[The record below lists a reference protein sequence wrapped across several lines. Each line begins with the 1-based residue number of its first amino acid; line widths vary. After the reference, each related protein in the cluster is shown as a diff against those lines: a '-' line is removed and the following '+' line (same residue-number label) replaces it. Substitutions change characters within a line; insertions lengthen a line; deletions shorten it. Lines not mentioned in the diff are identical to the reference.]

1 MKKDVLFIMN
11 NLSCGGAE
19 KALVS
24 LLQNFDYSKYNV
36 DLFLFQ
42 HEGLFLHQ
50 LPKEVCLLPEPKK
63 YKYFEM
69 SYKQMFMSALKRL
82 DFKTILARTG
92 MSIVLK
98 TESIPALK
106 EQKSWKYLS
115 FGLDKLPKKYDCAVG
130 YLEKKPNYF
139 CVEKVAATV
148 KIGYV
153 HVDYE
158 MLQLSPSIDKP
169 FFDKLNSIITVS
181 EECKLVLDKVF
192 PEYLGKFHY
201 IKNMVS
207 IATINTLAD
216 CEIDGMADGITFVSV
231 GRLTYQK
238 GFEFAIEASALLK
251 SKGINFTWYVLGEGG
266 ERLALEALIAQHKL
280 QNNFILLGIT
290 ENPYPYIKKATLFI
304 QTSRYEG
311 KSIAVD
317 EAKILK
323 KPILLTNFTTAKDQ
337 IENGVT
343 GKIVEMNPE
352 AIANG
357 IQEMLSNKDLCTTFI
372 ENLASEKLDTNEEMD
387 KLYKLIDNE
396 VV

>member
-1 MKKDVLFIMN
+1 MEQPKKDILFIMN
-11 NLSCGGAE
+11 SLHCGGAE

-50 LPKEVCLLPEPKK
+50 LPKEVCLLPEPYK
-63 YKYFEM
+63 YKYFDM
-69 SYKQMFMSALKRL
+69 SYKQMFVSAIKRL
-82 DFKTILARTG
+82 DFKTILARTA

-139 CVEKVAATV
+139 CIDKVAATV

-158 MLQLSPSIDKP
+158 MMQLSPSIDKP
-169 FFDKLNSIITVS
+169 FFDKFNSIVTVS
-181 EECKLVLDKVF
+181 EECKEVLDKVF

-207 IATINTLAD
+207 IATINTLAA
-216 CEIDGMADGITFVSV
+216 CEIDGMADGITFVSL

-238 GFEFAIEASALLK
+238 GFEFAIEASALLV

-266 ERLALEALIAQHKL
+266 ERLALEALIAKYEL
-280 QNNFILLGIT
+280 QNNFILLGIK

-317 EAKILK
+317 EAKILN

-337 IENGVT
+337 IEDGVNGM
-343 GKIVEMNPE
+343 IVAMNPE

-357 IQEMLSNKDLCTTFI
+357 IIEVLQNKSLQEVFQMNLSK
-372 ENLASEKLDTNEEMD
+372 EKLGTEAEIEHFYQLLDE
-387 KLYKLIDNE
+387 
-396 VV
+396 